1 MKKFIS
7 KVMTVI
13 GIMLCMIPMAACQKE
28 TAPGIRDMYVVM
40 YDGIGNE
47 YKMYAKD
54 TSRYHEWV
62 AEYEYNPNIVYR
74 FSCATFYRDNDE
86 KFISRHLMTI
96 QGDDVGEHIV
106 SMINLSREYRL
117 HVVIKDM
124 PRLTPEVR
132 FDPMGAVEYIENERY
147 VYEYDG
153 EEHYPHIKLS
163 YNGEDLPLKNSGV
176 LGWKNCETPHG
187 SRGVE
192 VGEYVMVYSV
202 VDENYVH
209 EYNKNKYESVGAEIS
224 IVIIP
229 SSK

>member
-1 MKKFIS
+1 MKKIIS
-7 KVMTVI
+7 KMMAVM

-47 YKMYAKD
+47 YKMYG
-54 TSRYHEWV
+54 TSSKNEYI

-86 KFISRHLMTI
+86 KFISRHLTTI

-124 PRLTPEVR
+124 PRLTPEVS

-163 YNGEDLPLKNSGV
+163 YNGEEIQIHESG
-176 LGWKNCETPHG
+176 LETIKGEEGGENEAINIGIYTVYYH
-187 SRGVE
+187 
-192 VGEYVMVYSV
+192 VGDARML
-202 VDENYVH
+202 DESDVG
-209 EYNKNKYESVGAEIS
+209 KYEAVSRQITVEIIHAE
-224 IVIIP
+224 
-229 SSK
+229 

>member
-47 YKMYAKD
+47 YKMYG
-54 TSRYHEWV
+54 TSSKNEYI

-176 LGWKNCETPHG
+176 LGWKNCETPYG

-202 VDENYVH
+202 TDGSYQDDEN
-209 EYNKNKYESVGAEIS
+209 KQKFEIVS
-224 IVIIP
+224 MEITVEIIP
-229 SSK
+229 AE

>member
-74 FSCATFYRDNDE
+74 FSCATFYKDNDE
-86 KFISRHLMTI
+86 KILSQDMATI
-96 QGDDVGEHIV
+96 RGDDVGEHV
-106 SMINLSREYRL
+106 LRTANLSREYRL
-117 HVVIKDM
+117 RVVIKEK
-124 PRLTPEVR
+124 PRLTPEVS
-132 FDPMGAVEYIENERY
+132 FDPMGAVDYTENERY

-176 LGWKNCETPHG
+176 LGWKNCETPYG

-202 VDENYVH
+202 TDGSYQDDEN
-209 EYNKNKYESVGAEIS
+209 KQKFEIVS
-224 IVIIP
+224 MEITVEIIP
-229 SSK
+229 AE